1 MSKTNAPP
9 PPVIPESSVVALQ
22 AWKDKSKISN
32 SNWENSLNVPITVNP
47 GDSIFVKA
55 SFIDT
60 RGTASGNID
69 LAVDTEISLEYYF
82 YFIHNFSACNKSELI
97 SEPTQPDA
105 SNNLNQQVLVGPD
118 IETLFAYNQA
128 FDPSA
133 NAVPAYLC
141 DPSGV
146 FQATDIND
154 ADGLPYLVYQSSN
167 NIPVP
172 AVYGPVIPAS
182 EIVPGTTYVVH
193 TAGISTNW
201 QYAGVLNASKNILNP
216 NWEIDISEFVA
227 TNNPNGVTVPPASPF
242 DTNPGM
248 SPSAFLLPYNVQ
260 PTLPYVSYMITDLGN
275 TDWIAI
281 DPNLVSTDIS
291 GTDMVPGVEYVIDY
305 PGNINWTAWGAANN
319 NTGTEFT
326 YNPPPNG
333 PPLFPQTLTN
343 TFFLDNSGNYNP
355 AGGPLFGADSA
366 DTFQCVVDINA
377 AGNYILDSFSGTG
390 PWCLDISANAQWTIP
405 IALLNINPTVCPTA
419 TSLIIGG
426 FTSTSATNVPVA
438 NLVPG
443 DRYTIDVT
451 GIIDGSNPPFTWNM
465 VTNTF
470 LLTDTTQMD
479 FGSQY
484 QVYDYFGQLIDNA
497 PNKGVLT
504 DVFIALGSVAQPDT
518 ITFDNADDTNPN
530 FIYANVNV
538 TRDGVPYT
546 NGLEGYG
553 ISFIIYPDA
562 SGNCAVYPD
571 GSGLIYV
578 EKANTWLGE
587 TEQVITLITGSPDG
601 IQPAVTVS
609 FVSNKSAGDFDKSN
623 IYVMN
628 QTATL
633 VPFPNYSVPSK
644 LVRLQNGVPTPA
656 SITYDLTTP
665 NIASVVTYNTWNY
678 YFPNP
683 PVPGTNINPFT
694 INLIPGGVDSSGNT
708 SFFYNPYPA
717 STQILFQNPPNPAYD
732 WDAFVFPNNPQGPFF
747 TINGS
752 AQPGLPSLNLTF
764 AFAGDTGEN
773 WTQATLVPAGSAPY
787 PTSQQQIVFTCSA
800 PYTGT
805 GSTSTANGYDADL
818 TAATASGTGFIDG
831 TLFNTA
837 PKVGTIIESLF
848 PDTGNPPFPSSIEF
862 TTDTTQNVFQVVLVY
877 LNGSLTPYDL
887 AAAQASYI
895 DLRVIPDSNGN
906 CIMDNNNSRI
916 NTALDWLAG
925 VTFATVTINTA
936 MNGGTLPLLTFTC
949 TGAQIQAENY
959 EINGFTAVA
968 PFVPYPTNPST
979 GKAAEYPSPYTP
991 YDGTVREVI
1000 TPAFNKTTIRPVKKK
1015 WSMVLKAGSYNPNY
1029 LAELISRNMS
1039 RQKQK
1044 RVNNILNGPFG
1055 TQSSLTVPTDSI
1067 YNNQSGSN
1075 VFTQPISGGAN
1086 VFYDSKNPAA
1096 YDVVPEP
1103 NYNLPPDNEDD
1114 MPFLFTPAMNS
1125 STLFVNTTGNPTAA
1139 QNNYIYAE
1147 IPHPNANR
1155 LNNLPNPTWYV
1166 NLVPL
1171 ISDVRSISPTI
1182 QGTGTPYYTILPF
1195 YTQNAVVQGGGS
1207 VEGNSGVFP
1216 IVFGANQTS
1225 LLYNNE
1231 NNGLFSFNYLHSPMY
1246 AFLSSGT
1253 SDLTEVT
1260 AHMYTTAKTG
1270 SNVTGTNF
1278 FTTLVDKNSG
1288 ILLNQ
1293 MNPPGFWQQ
1302 LGFRIEDLTVDLD
1315 GPKIGY
1321 QMKLAD
1327 FQKKTTGGFCGSSN
1341 IFNPV
1346 FHTNNSAIQPSCP
1359 DTELV
1364 FATATPAA
1372 TPPSAIITAFT
1383 GNLTIGSVYRIYYPG
1398 QVKSVAG
1405 RDFIIFFENDWTP
1418 VGGPYGPV
1426 DSNLAGTVFTA
1437 TSTGFD
1443 PNNPPD
1449 YSGGDD
1455 AEWTIAPTV
1464 VLADFP
1470 ESTTTVLQSTYF
1482 QVENTNTLD
1491 AGNIPTVRDATG
1503 HYLVE
1508 LTGYNS
1514 NYIDDSSKREIKA
1527 IVSSYWV
1534 SPGAFVSV
1542 PFPDS
1547 YNFYGTGA
1555 PQTLSTIKTRI
1566 LDPFTDQEAILGPNS
1581 SIYLQVN
1588 RMLSQAAEE
1597 QIN

>member
-1 MSKTNAPP
+1 MSKTDAPP
-9 PPVIPESSVVALQ
+9 PPVIPQSSVIALA
-22 AWKDKSKISN
+22 AWRDKSKISN

-82 YFIHNFSACNKSELI
+82 YWIHNFSACNKSELI
-97 SEPTQPDA
+97 TEPTVPDA

-118 IETLFAYNQA
+118 IETLYAYNEAIDVSGQRA
-128 FDPSA
+128 
-133 NAVPAYLC
+133 PAYMC

-201 QYAGVLNASKNILNP
+201 QYAGVLSASKNILSP
-216 NWEIDISEFVA
+216 TWEIDISQFVA

-248 SPSAFLLPYNVQ
+248 SPSAFLLPYNVE

-291 GTDMVPGVEYVIDY
+291 GVDMVPGVEYAIDY
-305 PGNINWTAWGAANN
+305 PGNINWTAFGAANN
-319 NTGTEFT
+319 NTGTEFI
-326 YNPPPNG
+326 YNPPPDA
-333 PPLFPQTLTN
+333 PITFPITLDN
-343 TFFLDNSGNYNP
+343 AFFLDNSGNYNP
-355 AGGPLFGADSA
+355 AGGPSFGADPA
-366 DTFQCVVDINA
+366 DTFQCVVDVNA
-377 AGNYILDSFSGTG
+377 AGNYILDSFSGAG
-390 PWCLDISANAQWTIP
+390 PWCLDVSANAQWTIP

-426 FTSTSATNVPVA
+426 FTSTNETNIPVA
-438 NLVPG
+438 SLVPG
-443 DRYTIDVT
+443 DRYTIDVI
-451 GIIDGSNPPFTWNM
+451 GILDGSAPPFTWNL
-465 VTNTF
+465 VSTTF
-470 LLTDTTQMD
+470 PLTDTSQMAI
-479 FGSQY
+479 GSQY
-484 QVYDYFGQLIDNA
+484 QVYEYNGLVISYA
-497 PNKGVLT
+497 PHQGVLT
-504 DVFIALGSVAQPDT
+504 DVFISQGPIPYFSSITYNNASGTDANFNYSV
-518 ITFDNADDTNPN
+518 I
-530 FIYANVNV
+530 NVS
-538 TRDGVPYT
+538 RDGVPYT
-546 NGLEGYG
+546 NGLKGYG
-553 ISFIIYPDA
+553 INIVVTPDA
-562 SGNCAVYPD
+562 NGNCSVAPNA
-571 GSGLIYV
+571 SGLIFV
-578 EKANTWLGE
+578 LKSNTWLSGVN
-587 TEQVITLITGSPDG
+587 QVITTISGSPDG
-601 IQPAVTVS
+601 IQPAITVT
-609 FVSNKSAGDFDKSN
+609 FVSNRNDSDFDNSN
-623 IYVMN
+623 IYTMN
-628 QTATL
+628 QTTL
-633 VPFPNYSVPSK
+633 VPYPGGPPPSK
-644 LVRLQNGVPTPA
+644 LVTLQNAIPIVPVYAYNLNTPNVSTICTYTSPNDALVMGASTDVNPFSIFISPGAFNQFTYEPFPTSIAQLTDGPPVPNTWNSQGPWSLNINDTTQTPPIVLEFSIAEVYDDIIIQAMTLTSSTPA
-656 SITYDLTTP
+656 SYPTVLTP
-665 NIASVVTYNTWNY
+665 I
-678 YFPNP
+678 
-683 PVPGTNINPFT
+683 
-694 INLIPGGVDSSGNT
+694 
-708 SFFYNPYPA
+708 
-717 STQILFQNPPNPAYD
+717 
-732 WDAFVFPNNPQGPFF
+732 FF
-747 TINGS
+747 TC
-752 AQPGLPSLNLTF
+752 L
-764 AFAGDTGEN
+764 
-773 WTQATLVPAGSAPY
+773 
-787 PTSQQQIVFTCSA
+787 A

-805 GSTSTANGYDADL
+805 GSTSTANGFDAEL

-831 TLFNTA
+831 TLFNSP

-848 PDTGNPPFPSSIEF
+848 PDTGNPPFPSNIVF
-862 TTDTTQNVFQVVLVY
+862 DTTTQNVFQVVLVY
-877 LNGSLTPYDL
+877 LDGTLYDL
-887 AAAQASYI
+887 EAAQASFI
-895 DLRVIPDSNGN
+895 NLTVIPDSNGN
-906 CIMDNNNSRI
+906 CVMDNNNSRI
-916 NTALDWLAG
+916 STALDWLTG
-925 VTFATVTINTA
+925 VTIATVTINSA

-949 TGAQIQAENY
+949 TGSQISAENY
-959 EINGFTAVA
+959 ELNGFTAVA

-979 GKAAEYPSPYTP
+979 GKAALYPSPYTP

-1044 RVNNILNGPFG
+1044 RVNNIQNGPFG

-1067 YNNQSGSN
+1067 YNNQSASPIW
-1075 VFTQPISGGAN
+1075 TQPISGGAN
-1086 VFYDSKNPAA
+1086 VFYDSKNPSV
-1096 YDVVPEP
+1096 YDVIPEI

-1125 STLFVNTTGNPTAA
+1125 NTLNVNTTGSPNAA

-1147 IPHPNANR
+1147 IPHPNANG
-1155 LNNLPNPTWYV
+1155 LNNLPTPQWYV

-1182 QGTGTPYYTILPF
+1182 KSTSPYYSILPF
-1195 YTQNAVVQGGGS
+1195 YSQNAVVQGGGS
-1207 VEGNSGVFP
+1207 IDGNSGVFP

-1246 AFLSSGT
+1246 AFLSSET

-1260 AHMYTTAKTG
+1260 SHMYTTAKTG
-1270 SNVTGTNF
+1270 SNVSATNF

-1288 ILLNQ
+1288 ILLHQ
-1293 MNPPGFWQQ
+1293 MNPPAFWQQ
-1302 LGFRIEDLTVDLD
+1302 LGFEPEDLTVNLD
-1315 GPKIGY
+1315 GPQIGY

-1327 FQKKTTGGFCGSSN
+1327 FQSRTTGGFCGSSN
-1341 IFNPV
+1341 IFNPT
-1346 FHTNNSAIQPSCP
+1346 FKTNNSALQPSCP

-1364 FATATPAA
+1364 FATAVPAA
-1372 TPPSAIITAFT
+1372 TPPSATITAYT
-1383 GNLTIGSVYRIYYPG
+1383 PNLTIGTVYRILYPG
-1398 QVKSVAG
+1398 LVQLDQDSP
-1405 RDFIIFFENDWTP
+1405 ITILNNDWSS
-1418 VGGPYGPV
+1418 VGGPVVP
-1426 DSNLAGTVFTA
+1426 DNINLTGYTFTA
-1437 TSTGFD
+1437 TTTGFNPSTPPFGYGWSSAPLVV
-1443 PNNPPD
+1443 PNN
-1449 YSGGDD
+1449 
-1455 AEWTIAPTV
+1455 
-1464 VLADFP
+1464 FP
-1470 ESTTTVLQSTYF
+1470 NSTTTVLQNTYF

-1491 AGNIPTVRDATG
+1491 ARNIPTVRDATG

-1514 NYIDDSSKREIKA
+1514 NYIDDQSKREIKA

>member
-9 PPVIPESSVVALQ
+9 PPVIPQSSVVALQ
-22 AWKDKSKISN
+22 AWKDRSKISN

-82 YFIHNFSACNKSELI
+82 YWIHNFSACNKSELI

-118 IETLFAYNQA
+118 IPTLFAYNEVI
-128 FDPSA
+128 DPSGQRA
-133 NAVPAYLC
+133 PAYMC

-172 AVYGPVIPAS
+172 AVLGPVIPAS

-201 QYAGVLNASKNILNP
+201 EYAGIVASRKNILSP
-216 NWEIDISEFVA
+216 VWELEISPFVA

-248 SPSAFLLPYNVQ
+248 SPSAFLLPADVQ
-260 PTLPYVSYMITDLGN
+260 ATLPYVSYMITDVGN
-275 TDWIAI
+275 TDWVAI
-281 DPNLVSTDIS
+281 DPDYTTQTIS
-291 GTDMVPGVEYVIDY
+291 AADMVSGSVYAIDEPGTIA
-305 PGNINWTAWGAANN
+305 WTVWGAANN

-326 YNPPPNG
+326 YTNPPPA
-333 PPLFPQTLTN
+333 PPNFDISLN
-343 TFFLDNSGNYNP
+343 NAFFLANANTYDSQ
-355 AGGPLFGADSA
+355 GGPAFGASPLDFFECVIGITNFDSLLYRM
-366 DTFQCVVDINA
+366 V
-377 AGNYILDSFSGTG
+377 SFDGSG
-390 PWCLDISANAQWTIP
+390 PWLDGLQDLAQWTIP
-405 IALLNINPTVCPTA
+405 PAAFGVEPTVCPGA
-419 TSLIIGG
+419 GNLII
-426 FTSTSATNVPVA
+426 TALTASVASNVPVA
-438 NLVPG
+438 NLRPSEQ
-443 DRYTIDVT
+443 YTVNTT
-451 GIIDGSNPPFTWNM
+451 GFQDGSAPPFTWNM
-465 VTNTF
+465 VSNLPT
-470 LLTDTTQMD
+470 TDTSQMVA
-479 FGSQY
+479 GNQY
-484 QVYDYFGQLIDNA
+484 QVYEYNGQVISYA
-497 PNKGVLT
+497 PHQGVLT
-504 DVFIALGSVAQPDT
+504 DVFISQGPIAAPPPLPSTLIYDSSLNPLVFNYVT
-518 ITFDNADDTNPN
+518 IQ
-530 FIYANVNV
+530 
-538 TRDGVPYT
+538 RDGVQYDMDPEKFYIH
-546 NGLEGYG
+546 LEVTK
-553 ISFIIYPDA
+553 DA
-562 SGNCAVYPD
+562 SGNCTILNGTSQITKERGGDFLEGALRVDTFILNPD
-571 GSGLIYV
+571 VPGVLPALDVRFLSVPPDYTEYSVTVFGYGPVLTPFPSVAQVSLLVQLQALLVSPATYV
-578 EKANTWLGE
+578 LSDATVPGV
-587 TEQVITLITGSPDG
+587 EQYLTYQLSNPTITLLPGSFAGGG
-601 IQPAVTVS
+601 IFPFTVTVS
-609 FVSNKSAGDFDKSN
+609 AD
-623 IYVMN
+623 
-628 QTATL
+628 
-633 VPFPNYSVPSK
+633 
-644 LVRLQNGVPTPA
+644 
-656 SITYDLTTP
+656 
-665 NIASVVTYNTWNY
+665 
-678 YFPNP
+678 
-683 PVPGTNINPFT
+683 
-694 INLIPGGVDSSGNT
+694 PGGSG
-708 SFFYNPYPA
+708 YVYY
-717 STQILFQNPPNPAYD
+717 Q
-732 WDAFVFPNNPQGPFF
+732 
-747 TINGS
+747 
-752 AQPGLPSLNLTF
+752 
-764 AFAGDTGEN
+764 
-773 WTQATLVPAGSAPY
+773 PY
-787 PTSQQQIVFTCSA
+787 PTSVGVLDGYLGPSFVPYTPVSVLINGSFGDSPNFDVSFNVLTFSEDGTNIYTCGLGNQLFPTVLTPIPFIASG
-800 PYTGT
+800 PFTGT
-805 GSTSTANGYDADL
+805 GSTSTAN
-818 TAATASGTGFIDG
+818 ATF
-831 TLFNTA
+831 
-837 PKVGTIIESLF
+837 
-848 PDTGNPPFPSSIEF
+848 
-862 TTDTTQNVFQVVLVY
+862 
-877 LNGSLTPYDL
+877 GSLD
-887 AAAQASYI
+887 
-895 DLRVIPDSNGN
+895 
-906 CIMDNNNSRI
+906 
-916 NTALDWLAG
+916 TAL
-925 VTFATVTINTA
+925 ATGPAYRQGSVFTGPPVVGSIIKSIN
-936 MNGGTLPLLTFTC
+936 PD
-949 TGAQIQAENY
+949 
-959 EINGFTAVA
+959 
-968 PFVPYPTNPST
+968 PNPGST
-979 GKAAEYPSPYTP
+979 GLAAEYPSPYTP
-991 YDGTVREVI
+991 YDGTVREVL
-1000 TPAFNKTTIRPVKKK
+1000 TPGFNKIESRPVKKK

-1044 RVNNILNGPFG
+1044 RVNNIQNSNFG
-1055 TQSSLTVPTDSI
+1055 TQSSLTVPTDSV
-1067 YNNQSGSN
+1067 YNNQSATPIW
-1075 VFTQPISGGAN
+1075 TQPISGGAN

-1096 YDVVPEP
+1096 YDNIPEP

-1125 STLFVNTTGNPTAA
+1125 NTLLVNDAANPNGA
-1139 QNNYIYAE
+1139 QNNFIYAE
-1147 IPHPNANR
+1147 IPHPNANG
-1155 LNNLPNPTWYV
+1155 LNNLPPPTWYV

-1182 QGTGTPYYTILPF
+1182 QGSGTPYYSILPF
-1195 YTQNAVVQGGGS
+1195 YTQNAVVQSGDT

-1246 AFLSSGT
+1246 AFLSNQT

-1270 SNVTGTNF
+1270 SNVRATNF

-1315 GPKIGY
+1315 GPQIGY

-1327 FQKKTTGGFCGSSN
+1327 FQRKTTGGFCGSSN

-1372 TPPSAIITAFT
+1372 VPPSAIITAYT
-1383 GNLTIGSVYRIYYPG
+1383 PNLTIGTVYRIIAPG
-1398 QVKSVAG
+1398 SFEVA
-1405 RDFIIFFENDWTP
+1405 RPPPELENDWSS
-1418 VGGPYGPV
+1418 VGGPIV
-1426 DSNLAGTVFTA
+1426 DSGDDVTGSIFTA
-1437 TSTGFD
+1437 TSSGFD
-1443 PNNPPD
+1443 PDNPPQYGKWITD
-1449 YSGGDD
+1449 
-1455 AEWTIAPTV
+1455 PLV
-1464 VLADFP
+1464 VPADFP
-1470 ESTTTVLQSTYF
+1470 ESTTTILQSTYF

-1491 AGNIPTVRDATG
+1491 ARNIPTVRDATG

-1566 LDPFTDQEAILGPNS
+1566 LDPFTDKEAILGPNS

>member
-1 MSKTNAPP
+1 MSKKNDIPP
-9 PPVIPESSVVALQ
+9 QVIPESSVISLA
-22 AWKDKSKISN
+22 AWRDKSKISN

-82 YFIHNFSACNKSELI
+82 YWIHTFSACNKSELI
-97 SEPTQPDA
+97 SDPTQPDA

-154 ADGLPYLVYQSSN
+154 ADGLPYLVYESIN
-167 NIPVP
+167 NFFVPPV
-172 AVYGPVIPAS
+172 VGPVIPAS
-182 EIVPGTTYVVH
+182 EIVAGTSYVVH
-193 TAGISTNW
+193 TAGLSTNW
-201 QYAGVLNASKNILNP
+201 QYAGVLGASKNILP
-216 NWEIDISEFVA
+216 SRYDFDVEAFLA
-227 TNNPNGVTVPPASPF
+227 TNNPNGVTVPPASPLV
-242 DTNPGM
+242 TNPGM
-248 SPSAFLLPYNVQ
+248 SPSAFLLPADVQ
-260 PTLPYVSYMITDLGN
+260 PTLPYVSYMITDVGD
-275 TDWIAI
+275 TQWSVI
-281 DPNLVSTDIS
+281 DPTFPIPAPIYVYDMAPGSKYTIETIGDIDF
-291 GTDMVPGVEYVIDY
+291 TQF
-305 PGNINWTAWGAANN
+305 GAANN
-319 NTGTEFT
+319 NIGTTFICVV
-326 YNPPPNG
+326 PPPI
-333 PPLFPQTLTN
+333 PPEMPINLPN
-343 TFFLDNSGNYNP
+343 SFFLDTSGVKFSFGSNP
-355 AGGPLFGADSA
+355 YVFGTDPNDTFTCVLNLNATNQVEITSFFGSGTWCQIIFELMETPAIPSIVFPSIAINFSAATTGIKNPEFIMIAKDASQNTMPIDVSGCIPGVKYTIATAGG
-366 DTFQCVVDINA
+366 
-377 AGNYILDSFSGTG
+377 
-390 PWCLDISANAQWTIP
+390 
-405 IALLNINPTVCPTA
+405 
-419 TSLIIGG
+419 
-426 FTSTSATNVPVA
+426 
-438 NLVPG
+438 
-443 DRYTIDVT
+443 
-451 GIIDGSNPPFTWNM
+451 IDGSSPVFLWNMIGNFPTADTSTMVAGQTYQVVEDVSGVIIPGAPNGGRLGDVFVSQGPIIPGILPPPTPIPSLNFFSYASGGTPPTPNIFTVVTITLDGTPYPLDSTNYESTIIVTADAQGNCVIVPGNSNIGSFHVDFLKGVDTVITTINGQDQPGNPPINVSFISTRANG
-465 VTNTF
+465 
-470 LLTDTTQMD
+470 D
-479 FGSQY
+479 FGVQ
-484 QVYDYFGQLIDNA
+484 DE
-497 PNKGVLT
+497 
-504 DVFIALGSVAQPDT
+504 DT
-518 ITFDNADDTNPN
+518 IYNFVQYVPLVSYPPGQITIPYSTISTPPTPN
-530 FIYANVNV
+530 IYTVV
-538 TRDGVPYT
+538 TCDLDGVAFPLDNSYQIVL
-546 NGLEGYG
+546 N
-553 ISFIIYPDA
+553 
-562 SGNCAVYPD
+562 VKPD
-571 GSGLIYV
+571 GSGNCFIGPDDIG
-578 EKANTWLGE
+578 NSTIPWLTGVS
-587 TEQVITLITGSPDG
+587 TVIT
-601 IQPAVTVS
+601 
-609 FVSNKSAGDFDKSN
+609 
-623 IYVMN
+623 
-628 QTATL
+628 
-633 VPFPNYSVPSK
+633 
-644 LVRLQNGVPTPA
+644 
-656 SITYDLTTP
+656 
-665 NIASVVTYNTWNY
+665 
-678 YFPNP
+678 
-683 PVPGTNINPFT
+683 
-694 INLIPGGVDSSGNT
+694 
-708 SFFYNPYPA
+708 
-717 STQILFQNPPNPAYD
+717 
-732 WDAFVFPNNPQGPFF
+732 

-752 AQPGLPSLNLTF
+752 AQ
-764 AFAGDTGEN
+764 AGYESINVSFISTAANGDFSNDFGIGN
-773 WTQATLVPAGSAPY
+773 FRQNAPLVPFPTLPAPN
-787 PTSQQQIVFTCSA
+787 PSKLVLITPGAATNTFTCTGT
-800 PYTGT
+800 YTGT
-805 GSTSTANGYDADL
+805 GSTSTVLDETYYLSSVTVDQGL
-818 TAATASGTGFIDG
+818 TIEGQYVYIPGTVTTGILPG
-831 TLFNTA
+831 A
-837 PKVGTIIESLF
+837 IIKSLF
-848 PDTGNPPFPSSIEF
+848 ADP
-862 TTDTTQNVFQVVLVY
+862 
-877 LNGSLTPYDL
+877 
-887 AAAQASYI
+887 
-895 DLRVIPDSNGN
+895 
-906 CIMDNNNSRI
+906 
-916 NTALDWLAG
+916 
-925 VTFATVTINTA
+925 
-936 MNGGTLPLLTFTC
+936 
-949 TGAQIQAENY
+949 
-959 EINGFTAVA
+959 A
-968 PFVPYPTNPST
+968 PPST
-979 GKAAEYPSPYTP
+979 GRAVLYPTPYIP
-991 YDGTVREVI
+991 YDGTVREVL
-1000 TPAFNKTTIRPVKKK
+1000 TPAFNKVKSRPVKKK

-1096 YDVVPEP
+1096 YDVVPDP

-1114 MPFLFTPAMNS
+1114 MPFLYTPAMNS
-1125 STLFVNTTGNPTAA
+1125 STLFVNTTANPTAA
-1139 QNNYIYAE
+1139 QNNFIYAE
-1147 IPHPNANR
+1147 VPHPNANR

-1315 GPKIGY
+1315 GPQIGY

-1346 FHTNNSAIQPSCP
+1346 FHTNNSALQPSCP

-1418 VGGPYGPV
+1418 VGGPLGPV

-1514 NYIDDSSKREIKA
+1514 NYIDDQSKREIKA

>member
-82 YFIHNFSACNKSELI
+82 YWINNFSACNKNELI

-118 IETLFAYNQA
+118 IPTLFAYNEVI
-128 FDPSA
+128 DPSGQRA
-133 NAVPAYLC
+133 PAYMC

-154 ADGLPYLVYQSSN
+154 ADGLPYLVYQSTN

-172 AVYGPVIPAS
+172 AILGPVIPAS

-201 QYAGVLNASKNILNP
+201 EYAGVPDASKNILNAF
-216 NWEIDISEFVA
+216 WEIDIFSFVA

-248 SPSAFLLPYNVQ
+248 SPSAFLLPADVQ

-275 TDWIAI
+275 TDWVAI
-281 DPNLVSTDIS
+281 DPDYTTQVIPADQMVSGSLYAIQE
-291 GTDMVPGVEYVIDY
+291 PGSLA
-305 PGNINWTAWGAANN
+305 WTVWGAANN
-319 NTGTEFT
+319 NVGTEFT
-326 YNPPPNG
+326 YTNPPPA
-333 PPLFPQTLTN
+333 PPSFDISLN
-343 TFFLDNSGNYNP
+343 NAFFLANAGTYNP
-355 AGGPLFGADSA
+355 QGGPAFGASPLDFFECVIGITNF
-366 DTFQCVVDINA
+366 DTLLYRVV
-377 AGNYILDSFSGTG
+377 SFDGSG
-390 PWCLDISANAQWTIP
+390 PWLDGLLPLAQWTIP
-405 IALLNINPTVCPTA
+405 PAAFGVDPTVCPSA
-419 TSLIIGG
+419 GNLIINNL
-426 FTSTSATNVPVA
+426 TASVASNVPVA
-438 NLVPG
+438 SLVANQQ
-443 DRYTIDVT
+443 YTVGTT
-451 GIIDGSNPPFTWNM
+451 GFQDGSAPPFTWNM
-465 VTNTF
+465 VSNLPT
-470 LLTDTTQMD
+470 TDTSQMVA
-479 FGSQY
+479 GNQY
-484 QVYDYFGQLIDNA
+484 QVYQYNGQVISYA
-497 PNKGVLT
+497 PHQGVLT
-504 DVFIALGSVAQPDT
+504 DVFISQGPIPAQPST
-518 ITFDNADDTNPN
+518 PPSLLVQLQSFQVSTAT
-530 FIYANVNV
+530 
-538 TRDGVPYT
+538 YT
-546 NGLEGYG
+546 YDQTT
-553 ISFIIYPDA
+553 PD
-562 SGNCAVYPD
+562 V
-571 GSGLIYV
+571 
-578 EKANTWLGE
+578 
-587 TEQVITLITGSPDG
+587 EQVLSWQLLYP
-601 IQPAVTVS
+601 
-609 FVSNKSAGDFDKSN
+609 
-623 IYVMN
+623 
-628 QTATL
+628 TATL
-633 VPFPNYSVPSK
+633 FPGSFSGG
-644 LVRLQNGVPTPA
+644 GVFPY
-656 SITYDLTTP
+656 SITISADP
-665 NIASVVTYNTWNY
+665 AGSGFTYY
-678 YFPNP
+678 
-683 PVPGTNINPFT
+683 V
-694 INLIPGGVDSSGNT
+694 
-708 SFFYNPYPA
+708 PYPT
-717 STQILFQNPPNPAYD
+717 SVGVLYDYIGSDWSAYD
-732 WDAFVFPNNPQGPFF
+732 PTI

-752 AQPGLPSLNLTF
+752 AQGGDP
-764 AFAGDTGEN
+764 AFN
-773 WTQATLVPAGSAPY
+773 V
-787 PTSQQQIVFTCSA
+787 VFTAVSVTPGGTNIESCNVSTVPFPSTLTPIPFIA
-800 PYTGT
+800 TGPFTGT
-805 GSTSTANGYDADL
+805 GSTSTAN
-818 TAATASGTGFIDG
+818 ATYG
-831 TLFNTA
+831 TLDTA
-837 PKVGTIIESLF
+837 EATGPAYRQGYVFTGPPVVGSIIKSIN
-848 PDTGNPPFPSSIEF
+848 PDPNP
-862 TTDTTQNVFQVVLVY
+862 
-877 LNGSLTPYDL
+877 G
-887 AAAQASYI
+887 
-895 DLRVIPDSNGN
+895 
-906 CIMDNNNSRI
+906 
-916 NTALDWLAG
+916 
-925 VTFATVTINTA
+925 
-936 MNGGTLPLLTFTC
+936 
-949 TGAQIQAENY
+949 
-959 EINGFTAVA
+959 
-968 PFVPYPTNPST
+968 ST
-979 GKAAEYPSPYTP
+979 GLAAEYPSPYTP
-991 YDGTVREVI
+991 YDGTVQQVL
-1000 TPAFNKTTIRPVKKK
+1000 TPAFNKIESRPVKKK

-1044 RVNNILNGPFG
+1044 RVNNIQNSNFG
-1055 TQSSLTVPTDSI
+1055 TQSSLTVPTDSV
-1067 YNNQSGSN
+1067 YNNQSATPIW
-1075 VFTQPISGGAN
+1075 TQPISGGAN

-1096 YDVVPEP
+1096 YDNIPDP

-1125 STLFVNTTGNPTAA
+1125 SVLTVNDAANPNGA
-1139 QNNYIYAE
+1139 QNNFIYAE
-1147 IPHPNANR
+1147 IPHPNANG
-1155 LNNLPNPTWYV
+1155 LNNLPPPTWYV

-1182 QGTGTPYYTILPF
+1182 QGSGTPYYTILPF
-1195 YTQNAVVQGGGS
+1195 YTQNAVVQSGDT

-1246 AFLSSGT
+1246 AFLSTGT

-1270 SNVTGTNF
+1270 SNVRATNF

-1315 GPKIGY
+1315 GPQIGY

-1327 FQKKTTGGFCGSSN
+1327 FQRKTTGGFCGSSN

-1372 TPPSAIITAFT
+1372 VPPSAIITAYRP
-1383 GNLTIGSVYRIYYPG
+1383 NLTIGTVYRIIAPG
-1398 QVKSVAG
+1398 AFEVA
-1405 RDFIIFFENDWTP
+1405 RPPAQLENDWSS
-1418 VGGPYGPV
+1418 VGGPVVASGQDV
-1426 DSNLAGTVFTA
+1426 TGSIFTA
-1437 TSTGFD
+1437 TSSGFD
-1443 PNNPPD
+1443 PDNPPQF
-1449 YSGGDD
+1449 GK
-1455 AEWTIAPTV
+1455 WTSDPLV
-1464 VLADFP
+1464 VPANFP
-1470 ESTTTVLQSTYF
+1470 ESTTTILQSTYF

-1491 AGNIPTVRDATG
+1491 ARNIPTVRDATG